1 MMEEIE
7 RKKMISYIHEFGGIG
22 LRHQTIRVHK
32 NGAKLPISKVYLDDE
47 ILNPESS
54 YTVILIPEIKLAT
67 RISVLLSYFSRRFG
81 PTPFIIFPEQEIS
94 ENEMRILA
102 QNMAEA
108 TKKEFFVYLSN
119 VIPSTL
125 NYYFEINS
133 EWARGN
139 KEMLMITIMV
149 NKPIIPLMEEDIQEI
164 CVKFAEKVKNIEG
177 AFKALYLKDINS
189 FQEKDRSD
197 IIKINENMQVNL
209 KKFYNEISVLL

>member
-1 MMEEIE
+1 
-7 RKKMISYIHEFGGIG
+7 
-22 LRHQTIRVHK
+22 
-32 NGAKLPISKVYLDDE
+32 
-47 ILNPESS
+47 
-54 YTVILIPEIKLAT
+54 
-67 RISVLLSYFSRRFG
+67 
-81 PTPFIIFPEQEIS
+81 
-94 ENEMRILA
+94 
-102 QNMAEA
+102 NMAEA